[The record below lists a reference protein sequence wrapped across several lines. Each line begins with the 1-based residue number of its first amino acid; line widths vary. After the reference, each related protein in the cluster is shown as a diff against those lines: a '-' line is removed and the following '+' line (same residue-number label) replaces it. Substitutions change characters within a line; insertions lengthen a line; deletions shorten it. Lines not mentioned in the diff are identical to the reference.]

1 MGERSPCRY
10 TCGRHRVTSAGRGPA
25 RPDPLPPPPVPPSPG
40 SRSGGCGVGRAAVAA
55 TPPGGAARRPP
66 ASPPPSRSPR
76 NPTAGPARRTDAVLR
91 ALPAGAC
98 LPLARRVRGLA
109 RARLRRAAGPALR
122 RAGPGRAGT
131 APRPSRDAR
140 GRRAAPSAGKR
151 ARGAPVVPPNS
162 AGRLA
167 ALCGGAEGRAA
178 PCRAGV
184 LLPSRLAASRRGRG
198 QRAVLRGRARSRP
211 VSQPRGSPPVL
222 GDGAAQTRSPCR
234 AGKCEA
240 LSELRRAMVA
250 AFLIRLLLGPHP
262 DRLSVSFSTSRS
274 RENRES
280 FTASLHPLG
289 CV

>member
-1 MGERSPCRY
+1 MPVHLRAAPRY
-10 TCGRHRVTSAGRGPA
+10 LGRAGTGPA

-131 APRPSRDAR
+131 APRPLRDAR

-167 ALCGGAEGRAA
+167 ALWAVPRRAA
-178 PCRAGV
+178 PASSFPPALRLRGAVGGSVRSSGAAPALGPCPSPAAPRPCSVMAPLKRGPRAGLVNVRHCPSYGVRWSLRFSSDVPSVRIRTGCPSASPRRV
-184 LLPSRLAASRRGRG
+184 L
-198 QRAVLRGRARSRP
+198 VK
-211 VSQPRGSPPVL
+211 
-222 GDGAAQTRSPCR
+222 T
-234 AGKCEA
+234 
-240 LSELRRAMVA
+240 
-250 AFLIRLLLGPHP
+250 
-262 DRLSVSFSTSRS
+262 
-274 RENRES
+274 ES

>member
-1 MGERSPCRY
+1 MPVHLRAAPRY
-10 TCGRHRVTSAGRGPA
+10 LGRAGTGPA

-167 ALCGGAEGRAA
+167 VLCGGAEGRAV

-198 QRAVLRGRARSRP
+198 QRAVLRGRGRARSRP

-234 AGKCEA
+234 AGRCEA

-250 AFLIRLLLGPHP
+250 AFLIRRPLGPHP